1 MIGSLLRA
9 RGPALG
15 RRLTLLALVT
25 ALVAVPLARAD
36 GDPASDYLLT
46 RATFV
51 PPDLGISSSDAARLA
66 ATVAAARSSGYPIR
80 VALIGSAY
88 DLGSVSALE
97 RKPKQYARFLGEEL
111 TLVYHGRL
119 LVVMPNGFGVSRGG
133 KPLPGDQRV
142 VDRLPAPGTG
152 GPQLVQAG
160 IDGVRAL
167 AAAAGVR
174 VSAARPAAGGGGGAG
189 ALVWGL
195 GAGAVALLLAAA
207 AGLVV
212 VRRRRTTARTG
223 E

>member
-1 MIGSLLRA
+1 MGKRSILLVLVA
-9 RGPALG
+9 AL
-15 RRLTLLALVT
+15 L
-25 ALVAVPLARAD
+25 AVPLARAD

-46 RATFV
+46 RSTFV
-51 PPDLGISSSDAARLA
+51 PPDLGISAADAARLST
-66 ATVAAARSSGYPIR
+66 TVALAKARGYPIH

-88 DLGSVSALE
+88 DLGSVVALD

-111 TLVYHGRL
+111 AFVYHGRL

-133 KPLPGDQRV
+133 KPMPASQRV

-174 VSAARPAAGGGGGAG
+174 VPAPRPAAAGGGGPS

-195 GAGAVALLLAAA
+195 TGGAAALVLVLAAA
-207 AGLVV
+207 GFVV
-212 VRRRRTTARTG
+212 FRRRRRG
-223 E
+223 

>member
-1 MIGSLLRA
+1 M
-9 RGPALG
+9 
-15 RRLTLLALVT
+15 
-25 ALVAVPLARAD
+25 
-36 GDPASDYLLT
+36 
-46 RATFV
+46 
-51 PPDLGISSSDAARLA
+51 PPDLGISAADAARLS
-66 ATVAAARSSGYPIR
+66 ATVALAQSRGYPIH

-88 DLGSVSALE
+88 DLGSVVALD

-111 TLVYHGRL
+111 AFVYHGRL

-133 KPLPGDQRV
+133 KPLPASQRV

-174 VSAARPAAGGGGGAG
+174 VPAPRPAAAGGGGTS

-195 GAGAVALLLAAA
+195 IGGAAVVVLVLAAA
-207 AGLVV
+207 GFVAF
-212 VRRRRTTARTG
+212 RRRRRR
-223 E
+223 

>member
-1 MIGSLLRA
+1 MVKRSS
-9 RGPALG
+9 
-15 RRLTLLALVT
+15 LLALVA
-25 ALVAVPLARAD
+25 ALAAALTVVPLARAD

-46 RATFV
+46 RSTFV
-51 PPDLGISSSDAARLA
+51 PPDLGISAADAARLST
-66 ATVAAARSSGYPIR
+66 TVALAQARGYPIH

-88 DLGSVSALE
+88 DLGPVSSLD
-97 RKPKQYARFLGEEL
+97 RKPKEYARFLGQEL
-111 TLVYHGRL
+111 TLIYHGRL
-119 LVVMPNGFGVSRGG
+119 LVVMPNGFGVSRAG
-133 KPLPGDQRV
+133 KAMPAAQRV

-174 VSAARPAAGGGGGAG
+174 VPAPQPASGHSGGSG

-195 GAGAVALLLAAA
+195 AGGGAAA
-207 AGLVV
+207 ALVLVAAGLLV
-212 VRRRRTTARTG
+212 VRRRRQIDRKG